1 MRPAPAA
8 VVFVADVPR
17 MTVFYR
23 ELFSMHVL
31 QGDGDFAVLERD
43 GLQLTIHALH
53 GEPGN
58 GATRLD
64 THLKLCFPVD
74 RIADARARAPSLG
87 GELWPPEREWS
98 APERGFRACDGRDP
112 EGNVFQVREAL

>member
-8 VVFVADVPR
+8 VVFVADVSR
-17 MTVFYR
+17 MARFYR
-23 ELFSMHVL
+23 DLFSMRVL
-31 QGDGDFAVLERD
+31 HDDADHAVLEND
-43 GLQLTIHALH
+43 GLQLTIHALRD
-53 GEPGN
+53 EPEGN
-58 GATRLD
+58 ATRFD
-64 THLKLCFPVD
+64 TYVKLCFPVD

-87 GELWPPEREWS
+87 GELWPPEKEWT

>member
-31 QGDGDFAVLERD
+31 QGDADFAVLESD
-43 GLQLTIHALH
+43 GLQLTIHALR

-58 GATRLD
+58 TATRVD
-64 THLKLCFPVD
+64 TYLKLCFPVD

-87 GELWPPEREWS
+87 GELWPPENEWT